1 MSKLGSMSDK
11 VMGDCERCG
20 RPVREN
26 HSHIMIVPVGHKRM
40 YYHAGCEPIRDK
52 PDLAKDKIG
61 TEDAIYLGDDLG

>member
-26 HSHIMIVPVGHKRM
+26 HSHITTAPV
-40 YYHAGCEPIRDK
+40 ASSGCTTTRDASLIRDK
-52 PDLAKDKIG
+52 PNIAKDKTRDRG
-61 TEDAIYLGDDLG
+61 